1 MQTSRPPSSSP
12 VLLRFLAALASG
24 ALGLAVVCAWGWYRA
39 RAEPVSVDALS
50 PEDRQAL
57 VEQMLAVSPGAFAP
71 ALFEPAVGFTLKPG
85 QPIAEWGDAFTAN
98 EIGYRTGPLKRGGKR
113 SFRVVFL
120 GDSWTFGLG
129 VSEEESFPRQ
139 VEALAN
145 GLGAAKGKVVAIN
158 LGLPG
163 YNTLNEVAALEFFY
177 DRLQPDAVVIC
188 PTPNDA
194 DSSGNVLPNGSL
206 THAGV
211 ERDGFGDPST
221 AFRLRVA
228 DSFKFRGRW
237 RRAFGEIRRLEERL
251 EKRGVPLLVHFTATW
266 DEPFAHALM
275 RDSGVKAPYLVTP
288 PELTEGR
295 FRNRHPWRHGTAEA
309 NRLYAH
315 MVYRA
320 LAERLGWPPPPP
332 AEEKQAEVPIHRRP
346 PAEGPELRELLEQ
359 ESRRIPERYEPGA
372 AAQIQ
377 CQSQG
382 LMSCATGLMGK
393 AALVWVRRQP
403 GAARIAVTLRRLEN
417 APSLYP
423 LPVEISIPSP
433 GGGTRT
439 ATVLPSAGSAL
450 GSESHRV
457 VLDIPAD
464 LAPGAVLD
472 VTIRA
477 ARAVSAPRRVA
488 PRSLFVAGI
497 EQE

>member
-1 MQTSRPPSSSP
+1 VQTSRPPSSSP
-12 VLLRFLAALASG
+12 ALLRFLTVLASG

-39 RAEPVSVDALS
+39 RTERVSVDALS

-85 QPIAEWGDAFTAN
+85 QRIEEWGDAFTAN
-98 EIGYRTGPLKRGGKR
+98 EIGYRTWPLKRGGRR

-129 VSEEESFPRQ
+129 VSGEESFPRQ

-145 GLGAAKGKVVAIN
+145 GLGAAKGQVVAFN

-228 DSFKFRGRW
+228 DSFKLRNRW
-237 RRAFGEIRRLEERL
+237 RKAFGEIRRLEERL
-251 EKRGVPLLVHFTATW
+251 NERGVPLVVHFTATW

-288 PELTEGR
+288 PALTEGR

-320 LAERLGWPPPPP
+320 LAQKLGWPPPPP
-332 AEEKQAEVPIHRRP
+332 VEEKLAEAPVYRQP
-346 PAEGPELRELLEQ
+346 PAEDPELRELLHR
-359 ESRRIPERYEPGA
+359 ESRRIPERYEPGP

-382 LMSCATGLMGK
+382 LMSCETGLMGK
-393 AALVWVRRQP
+393 AALIWVRRRP
-403 GAARIAVTLRRLEN
+403 GAGRIAVTLRRLEN

-423 LPVEISIPSP
+423 LPVEVSIPSP
-433 GGGTRT
+433 GGGTQK
-439 ATVLPSAGSAL
+439 TVAVPAA
-450 GSESHRV
+450 GSESHRI
-457 VLDIPAD
+457 VLDIPVD
-464 LAPGAVLD
+464 LPAGAVLD
-472 VTIRA
+472 VTLRA
-477 ARAVSAPRRVA
+477 ARTASAPRLVA